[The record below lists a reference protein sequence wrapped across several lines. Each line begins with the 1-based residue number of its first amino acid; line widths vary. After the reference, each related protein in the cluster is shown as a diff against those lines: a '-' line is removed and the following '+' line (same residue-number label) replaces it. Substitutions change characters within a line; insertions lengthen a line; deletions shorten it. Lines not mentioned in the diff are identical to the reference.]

1 MKKNILFILGITL
14 VLMLLASLF
23 TSIGFYVD
31 YLFFKEVGLISVFQ
45 KTFLT
50 KIFAGGAF
58 FLVTFILYTLNAIIC
73 NSKDFS
79 QGRLYQLE
87 KNLYVLRKY
96 DLNDI
101 VKKLTLFVGIFVC
114 LFLGINGSRYWDEVL
129 LYINSINAG
138 INDPVFGK
146 DISFYLF
153 RYPLLQIVNSMTSI
167 FVFIL
172 IVTTLTNYALRG
184 GITYIEG
191 LFSIDRR
198 VRLHITVL
206 FSILLL
212 NMAFKFYLDRFELLF
227 SRHDILFGASYTDV
241 KARLFAY
248 NIIIIISVITSI
260 LFFYGIYKR
269 ARVFIIAPLATLLIV
284 YVVGI
289 SVYPSLLQSFKVTPN
304 EIVLERPYIK
314 HYIAF
319 TRIGYDLDKIKIHP
333 FDPAKGLSAK
343 DIERNISTIRNI
355 RLWDEEPLLKT
366 YSQLQQIRTY
376 YKFND
381 VDNDRYTINGKYTQV
396 MLSPRELSY
405 EDIPGKTWI
414 NERLVYTH
422 GIGLTMGTVS
432 GITEEGLPEFIL
444 KDIPPVTPDNIEDIK
459 INRPEIYYGE
469 STNEYVVVNTK
480 VREFG
485 YPTKSGNVYTHYEGN
500 GGVRLS
506 NILKRTLFALHFG
519 DFKLVLSTDIKGES
533 RIIYYRNIIERV
545 EKIAPFMIYDQDPY
559 MMISDD
565 GKLYWIIDAYT
576 YTNRLPYSEPISRGI
591 NYIRNPIKVVIDAY
605 DGTLNF
611 YIVDEKDILIRTYKR
626 IFPDLFKSYKEM
638 PQDIRKHIRYPRTL
652 MKVQSRMFATFH
664 MTDPRAFY
672 NKEDL
677 WEIPVYKGKTMDP
690 YYLILTLPKDNTE
703 GGIQPRGKEEFVLLV
718 PFTPAKRDNL
728 AAWMAARCDGENY
741 GKIIVYT
748 FPRDRLVFGP
758 RQIDARIDQNAYIS
772 QQLTLWGQRGSDVI
786 RGSLLIIPIENSL
799 IYVQPLYLVATD
811 RVGLPELRRV
821 IVAYENEVVMK
832 ENLQA
837 ALYSLFNAS
846 TKEFVFSRK
855 TIKKPAKL
863 PETNLGRKAFESL
876 LKAKKALK
884 KEDWATFGRY
894 LKETEKLLKDLVEKE
909 QR

>member
-1 MKKNILFILGITL
+1 MKRNIFFILGITV
-14 VLMLLASLF
+14 VLLILASLL
-23 TSIGFYVD
+23 TSVGFYVD
-31 YLFFKEVGLISVFQ
+31 YLFFKEVGLVSVFQ

-50 KIFAGGAF
+50 QVVSGGVF
-58 FLVTFILYTLNAIIC
+58 FVVALIIYTVNILIC
-73 NSKDFS
+73 NSRDFP

-101 VKKLTLFVGIFVC
+101 VKKASLLVGIFISIFFG
-114 LFLGINGSRYWDEVL
+114 LNGSRYWNEIL
-129 LYINSINAG
+129 LFTNSIKAG
-138 INDPVFGK
+138 INDPVFGR
-146 DISFYLF
+146 DISFYIF
-153 RYPLLQIVNSMTSI
+153 RYPLLNSLNRVGSLFI
-167 FVFIL
+167 FIL
-172 IVTTLTNYALRG
+172 IITTVANYALRG

-198 VRLHITVL
+198 VRLHTTLLISL
-206 FSILLL
+206 LIL
-212 NMAFKFYLDRFELLF
+212 NIAFRFYLDRFDLLF
-227 SRHDILFGASYTDV
+227 SRHEILYGASYTDV
-241 KARLFAY
+241 KARLLAY
-248 NIIIIISVITSI
+248 NAVVVLCLLTSVSI
-260 LFFYGIYKR
+260 FYGIYRRHKL
-269 ARVFIIAPLATLLIV
+269 ALLAPPAALLIV
-284 YVVGI
+284 YVVGVGI
-289 SVYPSLLQSFKVTPN
+289 YPSLLQSFKVTPN
-304 EIVLERPYIK
+304 EIVLEKPYIER
-314 HYIAF
+314 HIAF
-319 TRIGYDLDKIKIHP
+319 TRIGYDLNKIRIQP
-333 FDPAKGLSAK
+333 FNPGKGLTAG
-343 DIERNISTIRNI
+343 DIEKNISTIRNI

-381 VDNDRYTINGKYTQV
+381 VDTDRYRINGKYMQV

-405 EDIPGKTWI
+405 EDLPGKTWI

-432 GITEEGLPEFIL
+432 GITEEGLPQFIL
-444 KDIPPVTPDNIEDIK
+444 KDIPPVTVGDIKDIK
-459 INRPEIYYGE
+459 ITRPEIYYGE

-506 NILKRTLFALHFG
+506 NILKRTLYALHFG
-519 DFKLVLSTDIKGES
+519 DFKLILSTDITGKS

-545 EKIAPFMIYDQDPY
+545 SKIAPFMLYDQDPY

-576 YTNRLPYSEPISRGI
+576 YTNRLPYSEPISRGV
-591 NYIRNPIKVVIDAY
+591 NYIRNPVKVVVDAY
-605 DGTLNF
+605 DGTLSF
-611 YIVDEKDILIRTYKR
+611 YIVDDRDILIKTYRK
-626 IFPDLFKSYKEM
+626 IFPRLFKPYSKM
-638 PQDIRKHIRYPRTL
+638 PDDIKRHIRYPRTL

-664 MTDPRAFY
+664 MTDPRVFY

-677 WEIPVYKGKTMDP
+677 WEIPVYKGKSMEP
-690 YYLILTLPKDNTE
+690 YYLILTLPKDTLKK
-703 GGIQPRGKEEFVLLV
+703 GAKGKEEFVLLV

-741 GKIIVYT
+741 GDIIVYT

-786 RGSLLIIPIENSL
+786 RGSLLIIPIETSL

-832 ENLQA
+832 KNLQS
-837 ALYSLFNAS
+837 ALYALFRARTEGMSLES
-846 TKEFVFSRK
+846 M
-855 TIKKPAKL
+855 PAAA
-863 PETNLGRKAFESL
+863 PPAAIEETALGRRALESFM
-876 LKAKKALK
+876 KAKEALK
-884 KEDWATFGRY
+884 KEDWPGFGRY
-894 LKETEKLLKDLVEKE
+894 LKETERLLRKLAGKE
-909 QR
+909 RK